1 MDLTIAGTNEEH
13 QQEFN
18 MDKIY
23 ISRRE
28 LEEILSVM
36 NENKIDDSVQLIYDN
51 SSGIG
56 STLDIEFGFTLNDR
70 PVVVRVNI
78 TDSSDW

>member
-1 MDLTIAGTNEEH
+1 
-13 QQEFN
+13 

-36 NENKIDDSVQLIYDN
+36 NENKIDDSVQLICDN

-56 STLDIEFGFTLNDR
+56 STLDIEFGFTLTDR

>member
-1 MDLTIAGTNEEH
+1 MN
-13 QQEFN
+13 
-18 MDKIY
+18 KIY